1 MTQGSSFHGP
11 SLLAVAAR
19 CGLPAVAKLARTP
32 GMQGVFRVTIGYHDR
47 RARDTVTT
55 IWRSVVEVRL
65 EIAFDG
71 AIGKALQHPFDP
83 DRFNTFA
90 QALFGLGFDRLKDAP
105 ALPAPGKADVWLIE
119 RAAGS
124 YAHGLLLSPGGAAG
138 DYARLVNAVRHGLPE
153 ALRQVQ

>member
-1 MTQGSSFHGP
+1 
-11 SLLAVAAR
+11 
-19 CGLPAVAKLARTP
+19 
-32 GMQGVFRVTIGYHDR
+32 MQGVFRVTISYHDR

-55 IWRSVVEVRL
+55 IWRSVMEVRL

-83 DRFNTFA
+83 DRYTTFT
-90 QALFGLGFDRLKDAP
+90 QALFSLGFDHLKDAP

-119 RAAGS
+119 RGAGS
-124 YAHGLLLSPGGAAG
+124 FTHGLLLSPERAEGV
-138 DYARLVNAVRHGLPE
+138 YARLVNAVRHGLPE